1 MDIQRLKFY
10 GHRLTRSSVAEMR
23 HRFSEYLFIRRLKA
37 DPDLYARNLDFEL
50 ANPANNNLVFPEIS
64 SSGNTEL
71 ITQLLNGKEFTLDED
86 PAVLHKFT
94 NKWKSSLFTEVSQ
107 IESDPDIRAVWEPA
121 RLQHL
126 MILLQHLS
134 ADCDTAIYKSIQ
146 DTVQSRLF
154 EWLAH
159 NPFLRGP
166 HYMSVM
172 ECGLRIPVFIKALQT
187 LEYLST
193 DNRDQLLLT
202 IFQHGWLIRNRL
214 SLYSSLGNHTVSECV
229 GLIMAGGLFQQSALG
244 QEWLNTGIAL
254 LEQECYHQILAD
266 GGPAEQSFAYHRFV
280 LDLYW
285 LTIHF
290 LTDNNLHDC
299 SAMQQRIAI
308 GETFIQTI
316 QRGNESLPMVG
327 DSDDGFAIAPYL
339 SPVRDIPPANKS
351 QEPLESF
358 TDSGYSLL
366 RNKNG
371 LRVLFD
377 HGVLG
382 MEPLNNHGH
391 ADCLSIFASVKDK
404 DFLVDP
410 GTFRYNGAPGLR
422 QYFKGTSA
430 HNTVC
435 VDGQDQARQL
445 TSFVWDRSFTVSYRH
460 KIDSKGQHI
469 VSGGYN
475 GYVLQNIDV
484 CHNRILTFDPDGIL
498 TIEDNFTGSGTHEY
512 ALHFHLHPAVTVE
525 RDGNYLLLHQDNI
538 RMSLTMN
545 ADTINLLRGQQ
556 VPLAGWYSAA
566 YGKKEA
572 TFTIQAI
579 KHGCPDDI
587 SFTTTIS
594 VV

>member
-1 MDIQRLKFY
+1 MDLQRLKFY
-10 GHRLTRSSVAEMR
+10 TYRLRRSSIAEMH
-23 HRFSEYLFIRRLKA
+23 HRFSEYLFLRRLKA
-37 DPDLYARNLDFEL
+37 DPDLYTRELDFEL
-50 ANPANNNLVFPEIS
+50 EKTANDNLVCPQIS
-64 SSGNTEL
+64 SSINSEA
-71 ITQLLNGKEFTLDED
+71 IAQLLSGKEFTLGKD
-86 PAVLHKFT
+86 ALSLQNYT
-94 NKWKSSLFTEVSQ
+94 NKWKDSFFTEVNQEKSG
-107 IESDPDIRAVWEPA
+107 PDIRAVWEPA

-134 ADCDTAIYKSIQ
+134 VDCDTATHRSIQ
-146 DTVQSRLF
+146 NDIQSRLF
-154 EWLAH
+154 EWLAQ
-159 NPFLRGP
+159 NPFLHGP

-187 LEYLST
+187 LEHLST
-193 DNRDQLLLT
+193 DEREQLLLT
-202 IFQHGWLIRNRL
+202 IFQHGWLISKRL

-229 GLIMAGGLFQQSALG
+229 GLIMAGGLFKQSTLG

-266 GGPAEQSFAYHRFV
+266 GGPAEQSFSYHRFV

-290 LTDNNLHDC
+290 LTDNNIHDC

-308 GETFIQTI
+308 GETFMQTI

-327 DSDDGFAIAPYL
+327 DSDDGFAIAPCL
-339 SPVRDIPPANKS
+339 SPVRDIPSANKS

-358 TDSGYSLL
+358 ADSGYSLL

-371 LRVLFD
+371 FRVLFD

-391 ADCLSIFASVKDK
+391 ADCLSFFASVGDK

-410 GTFRYNGAPGLR
+410 GTFQYNGASALR
-422 QYFKGTSA
+422 RYFKGTSA

-435 VDGQDQARQL
+435 IDGQDQTRQL
-445 TSFVWDRSFTVSYRH
+445 TSFVWDRSFAVVCNHRINSE
-460 KIDSKGQHI
+460 GQHI
-469 VSGGYN
+469 VTGTHN
-475 GYVLQNIDV
+475 GYILQDIDV
-484 CHNRILTFDPDGIL
+484 RHSRTLMFDPDGTL
-498 TIEDNFTGSGTHEY
+498 TIEDSFTGNGNHKY

-525 RDGNYLLLHQDNI
+525 RDGNCLLLQQDNI
-538 RMSLTMN
+538 RMSLTIN

-566 YGKKEA
+566 YGKKKA